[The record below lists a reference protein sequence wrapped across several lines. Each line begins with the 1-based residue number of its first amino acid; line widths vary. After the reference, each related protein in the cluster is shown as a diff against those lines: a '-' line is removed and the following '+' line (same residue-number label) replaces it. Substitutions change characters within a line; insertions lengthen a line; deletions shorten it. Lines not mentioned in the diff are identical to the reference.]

1 MKLFFDMSSVLW
13 TGLLA
18 GKDAEGVEVQHGS
31 RKVTVNTCAYGYENV
46 VNSMNAAIKEF
57 NCVPMDV
64 VMVFEGRDSKKRRTL
79 IDTSY
84 KANREGDKDSRP
96 PEAYVQFNL
105 IV

>member
-57 NCVPMDV
+57 TKEFISKPFDICERV
-64 VMVFEGRDSKKRRTL
+64 VQMYQQQIEVTL
-79 IDTSY
+79 
-84 KANREGDKDSRP
+84 
-96 PEAYVQFNL
+96 
-105 IV
+105 